1 MQENIQ
7 SKKTN
12 TSHAYL
18 RKTIILS
25 SLAGTAGL
33 EQPHDLVEND
43 LIISRGS
50 RVIFLSF
57 LSNQTEEG
65 MDLVKVWFISK
76 YIVQRKHFSAEF
88 KSQVMTINIVNSLK
102 RKEWRFLDTHW
113 KNQNDNDKFLS
124 WFKTYKPITYYSC
137 LVAEKM

>member
-1 MQENIQ
+1 M
-7 SKKTN
+7 
-12 TSHAYL
+12 
-18 RKTIILS
+18 S
-25 SLAGTAGL
+25 SLAGTTGL

-57 LSNQTEEG
+57 LSNQTEEV
-65 MDLVKVWFISK
+65 MDLVKMWFISK
-76 YIVQRKHFSAEF
+76 YIVQRKLFSAEY

-113 KNQNDNDKFLS
+113 KNQK
-124 WFKTYKPITYYSC
+124 WQW
-137 LVAEKM
+137 

>member
-18 RKTIILS
+18 RKTIMS
-25 SLAGTAGL
+25 SLAGTTGL

-57 LSNQTEEG
+57 LSNQTEEV
-65 MDLVKVWFISK
+65 MDLVK
-76 YIVQRKHFSAEF
+76 
-88 KSQVMTINIVNSLK
+88 M
-102 RKEWRFLDTHW
+102 
-113 KNQNDNDKFLS
+113 
-124 WFKTYKPITYYSC
+124 
-137 LVAEKM
+137 

>member
-1 MQENIQ
+1 
-7 SKKTN
+7 
-12 TSHAYL
+12 
-18 RKTIILS
+18 
-25 SLAGTAGL
+25 
-33 EQPHDLVEND
+33 
-43 LIISRGS
+43 
-50 RVIFLSF
+50 
-57 LSNQTEEG
+57 